1 VPGGIDQF
9 LPGGSRARTHLI
21 DVTQSPYNADT
32 TGLTDASKA
41 INTAIANSKSGDVIY
56 LPSGTYKLGSEIT
69 TAIGLDYRDN
79 ITIRGA
85 GDCSTGTG
93 CTILKPT
100 GKALTVGAGD
110 GYNFFKFAALI
121 PSADL
126 KKGQTVI
133 PFADTSKMNVGDLFH
148 ISLLDNIDPNHL
160 VISRNGKGRSRS
172 QKFRVMAKTSNSI
185 TVFPPLHYDMPLSL
199 SPRAANVPWVAEF
212 VGVEDLKIDLI
223 NSTDG
228 LPVSMKQAY
237 GSWFK
242 NVTITDAQD
251 FHLRVY
257 ASIGC
262 EVRSSQLLRRKSSS
276 GPGGSGLIIEES
288 QNCLIEDNIIT
299 KTASHIQMNYGD
311 SGNVI
316 AYNFLYDSRLAGVW
330 GPSLKPNHGPYNSM
344 NLFEG
349 NVAAD
354 LQDDGY
360 HGGGGS
366 NTVFRNWFYGTMP
379 RVGNEHIFEAGRY
392 ILNLCRFARDY
403 SVIGNVLGMQG
414 VVNGSYAFGWPNTG
428 NSGWKGEVQPSKG
441 IWWADWPAW
450 LAGTYN
456 KDDTGFQELDLD
468 VAATTLLKNNYLVG
482 QGIPSTEVLGSG
494 ESVPAS
500 LFRPSKPSYFGNLA
514 WPPIGPE
521 TISSWSPTQGSLTS
535 RAIIPAQA
543 RYYGLSVPGI
553 VTPPPVI
560 VSQNTPQTPP
570 TPNVSTTTPLN
581 IPTQLP
587 VVPAQLPITPS
598 IPTIPQGTPAVPSII
613 SRILP
618 SFTSPTRTP
627 TTPSNVTKT
636 KTPSGP
642 FVPLPEVEDEEIG
655 ITVKQS
661 FSATVK
667 ELFAYIV
674 ERIWNGIQRVVG
686 R

>member
-1 VPGGIDQF
+1 
-9 LPGGSRARTHLI
+9 
-21 DVTQSPYNADT
+21 
-32 TGLTDASKA
+32 
-41 INTAIANSKSGDVIY
+41 
-56 LPSGTYKLGSEIT
+56 
-69 TAIGLDYRDN
+69 
-79 ITIRGA
+79 
-85 GDCSTGTG
+85 
-93 CTILKPT
+93 
-100 GKALTVGAGD
+100 
-110 GYNFFKFAALI
+110 
-121 PSADL
+121 
-126 KKGQTVI
+126 
-133 PFADTSKMNVGDLFH
+133 
-148 ISLLDNIDPNHL
+148 
-160 VISRNGKGRSRS
+160 
-172 QKFRVMAKTSNSI
+172 
-185 TVFPPLHYDMPLSL
+185 
-199 SPRAANVPWVAEF
+199 
-212 VGVEDLKIDLI
+212 
-223 NSTDG
+223 
-228 LPVSMKQAY
+228 
-237 GSWFK
+237 
-242 NVTITDAQD
+242 
-251 FHLRVY
+251 
-257 ASIGC
+257 
-262 EVRSSQLLRRKSSS
+262 
-276 GPGGSGLIIEES
+276 
-288 QNCLIEDNIIT
+288 
-299 KTASHIQMNYGD
+299 
-311 SGNVI
+311 
-316 AYNFLYDSRLAGVW
+316 
-330 GPSLKPNHGPYNSM
+330 
-344 NLFEG
+344 
-349 NVAAD
+349 
-354 LQDDGY
+354 
-360 HGGGGS
+360 
-366 NTVFRNWFYGTMP
+366 
-379 RVGNEHIFEAGRY
+379 
-392 ILNLCRFARDY
+392 
-403 SVIGNVLGMQG
+403 MQG

-482 QGIPSTEVLGSG
+482 QGIPSTEVFGSG

>member
-1 VPGGIDQF
+1 LALRFYNDSNAIATSYGAISTGVKQHVCVTVGTDRTTQLYINSASVAGPTILNPASYFGPTHIGYDGSGGYVNGYLEDVRIYNRVLSTSEIHDLYAAVPVGNTTTSDTTPPPVLPPVTPTPDPVVTPPPVPETPPQPIIETYHAPTGQLIPSERLVDWSIGSSVGVPGGIDQF

-133 PFADTSKMNVGDLFH
+133 PFADTSKINVGDLFH
-148 ISLLDNIDPNHL
+148 ISLSDNIDPNHL

-392 ILNLCRFARDY
+392 ILNLPY
-403 SVIGNVLGMQG
+403 GPSV
-414 VVNGSYAFGWPNTG
+414 
-428 NSGWKGEVQPSKG
+428 
-441 IWWADWPAW
+441 
-450 LAGTYN
+450 
-456 KDDTGFQELDLD
+456 
-468 VAATTLLKNNYLVG
+468 TLV
-482 QGIPSTEVLGSG
+482 
-494 ESVPAS
+494 
-500 LFRPSKPSYFGNLA
+500 R
-514 WPPIGPE
+514 
-521 TISSWSPTQGSLTS
+521 SSQ
-535 RAIIPAQA
+535 
-543 RYYGLSVPGI
+543 
-553 VTPPPVI
+553 PPV
-560 VSQNTPQTPP
+560 SRNPL
-570 TPNVSTTTPLN
+570 SRKFGTT
-581 IPTQLP
+581 
-587 VVPAQLPITPS
+587 V
-598 IPTIPQGTPAVPSII
+598 
-613 SRILP
+613 R
-618 SFTSPTRTP
+618 
-627 TTPSNVTKT
+627 
-636 KTPSGP
+636 
-642 FVPLPEVEDEEIG
+642 
-655 ITVKQS
+655 
-661 FSATVK
+661 
-667 ELFAYIV
+667 
-674 ERIWNGIQRVVG
+674 
-686 R
+686 